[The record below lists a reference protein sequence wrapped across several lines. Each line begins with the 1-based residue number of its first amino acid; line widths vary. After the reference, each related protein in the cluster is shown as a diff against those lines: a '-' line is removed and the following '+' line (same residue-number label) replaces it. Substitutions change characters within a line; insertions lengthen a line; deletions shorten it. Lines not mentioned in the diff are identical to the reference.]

1 MNAFRLNRVTS
12 FASCGLP
19 DVQLLPNGACI
30 CLILSY
36 SISPNN
42 VIQKSTSDAYIY
54 TLMLT
59 ISYASYAIRKTIVLH
74 DLRLLR

>member
-1 MNAFRLNRVTS
+1 MNAFRFNRMTNK
-12 FASCGLP
+12 ASCGVL
-19 DVQLLPNGACI
+19 DVQLSPNGPCI
-30 CLILSY
+30 CLILSF
-36 SISPNN
+36 SISPSN
-42 VIQKSTSDAYIY
+42 VIQKSTSNAYIY